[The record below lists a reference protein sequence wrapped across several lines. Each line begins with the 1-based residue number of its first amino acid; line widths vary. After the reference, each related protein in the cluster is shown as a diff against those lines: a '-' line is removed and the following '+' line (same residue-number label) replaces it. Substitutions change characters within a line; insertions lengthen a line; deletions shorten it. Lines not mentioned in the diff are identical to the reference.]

1 MRRGFGGADSSEAG
15 PSPGT
20 GHGDRL
26 YVVRDAKEWEVE
38 TERTAS
44 GLNAGYYRKLL
55 EKAWSEMAF
64 VLC

>member
-1 MRRGFGGADSSEAG
+1 MEIG
-15 PSPGT
+15 
-20 GHGDRL
+20 